1 MSDAQSYEDAI
12 DDPQDGDDELVGRVR
27 YTISSY
33 GADLTVDGVVGRL
46 DREDI
51 FVPPLQRR
59 LVWTLSQASRFV
71 ESLLLGLPVPGVFLF
86 KEPDTKRLMVVDG
99 QQRLRTLQGFRHGTF
114 DDRPFKLQGVAQE
127 FAGQTYRDLSDHDRR
142 MLDDSIIHA
151 TIFQQDDPGEGNSSV
166 YSVFERLN
174 TGGTSLSSQEI
185 RSCIYRG
192 RLNDLLSELA
202 QDEHWRSLFRAS
214 GKRKKDEELILR
226 FLALHF
232 SIDAYQPPMKG
243 FLNEFMERNKDIDD
257 DEVKKFRTTF
267 LRAAKIAD
275 QVLTAKALRPERNL
289 NVSVVDAVLVG
300 LAYRLETDSV
310 VRDHSALRSAHRA
323 LLNRLQAEDLYT
335 RGTTHKDR
343 VRKRIEYARRSYQH
357 VE

>member
-1 MSDAQSYEDAI
+1 MSDRQFNEDAI
-12 DDPQDGDDELVGRVR
+12 DDPRDGDDDLAGRVR
-27 YTISSY
+27 YLISSY

-46 DREDI
+46 DRNDI
-51 FVPPLQRR
+51 VVLPLQRT

-99 QQRLRTLQGFRHGTF
+99 QQRLRTLQGFHHGTF
-114 DDRPFKLQGVAQE
+114 DDRPFKLRGVTQE
-127 FAGQTYRDLSDHDRR
+127 LDGQTYQDLSEHDRR
-142 MLDDSIIHA
+142 TFDDSIIHA
-151 TIFQQDDPGEGNSSV
+151 TIFQQDDPGEDRSSV

-174 TGGTSLSSQEI
+174 TGGTSLSPQEI

-192 RLNDLLSELA
+192 RLNDLLAELA
-202 QDEHWRSLFRAS
+202 RDGHWRNLFGAS

-232 SIDAYQPPMKG
+232 ASDAYEPPMKE
-243 FLNEFMERNKDIDD
+243 FLNGFMERHKDVDGD
-257 DEVKKFRTTF
+257 KAGKFRATF
-267 LRAAKIAD
+267 LRAAEIAD
-275 QVLTAKALRPERNL
+275 EVLTPKALRPERNL
-289 NVSVVDAVLVG
+289 NVSVADAVLVG
-300 LAYRLETDSV
+300 LAHRLETDSA
-310 VRDHSALRSAHRA
+310 VRDRAGLRSAHKE
-323 LLNRLQAEDLYT
+323 LLNRLRAEELYT

-343 VRKRIEYARRSYQH
+343 VSKRIEYARRSYGQ